1 MLKARSRV
9 AVGPLRRPVITP
21 IPLSSVDALVEELR
35 PAEPMIAL
43 RPRTL
48 RRTAERFVTT
58 FPGDV
63 LYAVKCNPEPA
74 VLRALW
80 RGGVRH
86 FDCASLQEIRTVRS
100 LFADAQ
106 IHYMHPIKMPAAI
119 RQAYQEFGVRDF
131 SVDSAEEIEKVVA
144 ATDGAPDLGIYVR
157 LAMPKGQTVYDLSGK
172 FGAQPTDMPALLRQ
186 ARAAAKV
193 LGVCFHVGSQCMEP
207 TVYER
212 ALELAGRVIAEAGVA
227 IDGIDVGG
235 GFPVSYPDVTPPAL
249 GLYFE
254 AIERGFAK
262 LGLPEGTRLWCEPGR
277 ALVAAGASLVV
288 QVEARRGD
296 VLYINDGVYGSLS
309 DAGVPK
315 WRFPARLARKADG
328 SAIAAGSAETVG
340 FAFYGPTCDSADFM
354 QGPFYLPSDV
364 KTGDWIELGQLGA
377 YGACLRTAFNGF
389 DRTLMT
395 EVRDEPLLSTPGH
408 LDDQGTTAGNPA
420 IITALA

>member
-21 IPLSSVDALVEELR
+21 IPLTSVDALVEELR
-35 PAEPMIAL
+35 PVEPMVAI

-63 LYAVKCNPEPA
+63 LYAVKCNPEPT

-86 FDCASLQEIRTVRS
+86 FDCASLGEIRVVRS

-106 IHYMHPIKMPAAI
+106 IHYMHPIKQAAAI
-119 RQAYQEFGVRDF
+119 REAYETFGVRDF
-131 SVDSAEEIEKVVA
+131 SVDSAEEIEKIVA
-144 ATDGAPDLGIYVR
+144 ATNGARDLGIYVR

-172 FGAQPTDMPALLRQ
+172 FGAPAAEMPALLRQ

-193 LGVCFHVGSQCMEP
+193 LGLCFHVGSQCMDP
-207 TVYER
+207 GVYER
-212 ALELAGRVIAEAGVA
+212 ALELAGRVIAEAGVQV
-227 IDGIDVGG
+227 DGIDVGG

-249 GLYFE
+249 GAYFE
-254 AIERGFAK
+254 AIQRGFAR
-262 LGLPEGTRLWCEPGR
+262 LGLAQGTRLWCEPGR

-296 VLYINDGVYGSLS
+296 VLYINDGIYGNLS

-315 WRFPARLARKADG
+315 WRFPARLVRKADG
-328 SAIAAGSAETVG
+328 SAVEASAETTG

-354 QGPFYLPSDV
+354 QGPFFLPSDV

-389 DRTLMT
+389 DRVLLT
-395 EVRDEPLLSTPGH
+395 EVRDEPLLTTPGH
-408 LDDQGTTAGNPA
+408 LDGSDAIVGQPA
-420 IITALA
+420 DRTVQA

>member
-1 MLKARSRV
+1 MLKVRSRV
-9 AVGPLRRPVITP
+9 AVGPLRRPVISP
-21 IPLSSVDALVEELR
+21 IPLSSVDTLVEELR

-48 RRTAERFVTT
+48 RRTAERFVGT
-58 FPGDV
+58 FPGEV
-63 LYAVKCNPEPA
+63 LYAVKCNPEPT

-100 LFADAQ
+100 LFADAS
-106 IHYMHPIKMPAAI
+106 IHYMHPIKSPAAI
-119 RQAYQEFGVRDF
+119 LEAYETFVVRDF
-131 SVDSAEEIEKVVA
+131 SVDSAEEIEKIVA
-144 ATDGAPDLGIYVR
+144 ATNGAKDLGLYVR

-172 FGAQPTDMPALLRQ
+172 FGAHPDEMAALLRQ
-186 ARAAAKV
+186 GRAAAKV
-193 LGVCFHVGSQCMEP
+193 LGVCFHVGSQCMDP

-212 ALELAGRVIAEAGVA
+212 ALDLAGRVIAEAGVA

-249 GLYFE
+249 SDYFA
-254 AIERGFAK
+254 AIARGFAK
-262 LGLPEGTRLWCEPGR
+262 LGLAEGTRLWCEPGR

-328 SAIAAGSAETVG
+328 SAIEANAATTA

-354 QGPFYLPSDV
+354 QGPFHLPSDI

-389 DRTLMT
+389 DRALIT
-395 EVRDEPLLSTPGH
+395 EVRDEPMLATPGH
-408 LDDQGTTAGNPA
+408 LDGQGTNTGNPVSINA
-420 IITALA
+420 SA

>member
-1 MLKARSRV
+1 MLKVRSRV
-9 AVGPLRRPVITP
+9 AVGPLRRPAIAP
-21 IPLSSVDALVEELR
+21 IPLSSVDTLVDELR
-35 PAEPMIAL
+35 PAEPMLAL

-48 RRTAERFVTT
+48 RRTAETFVRT

-100 LFADAQ
+100 LFEDAA
-106 IHYMHPIKMPAAI
+106 IHYMHPIKQPAAI
-119 RQAYQEFGVRDF
+119 RAAYHEFGVRDF
-131 SVDSAEEIEKVVA
+131 SVDAAEEIEKIVA
-144 ATDGAPDLGIYVR
+144 ATDGARDLGIYVR

-172 FGAQPTDMPALLRQ
+172 FGAPAPEMPALLRQ

-207 TVYER
+207 AVYER

-227 IDGIDVGG
+227 VDGIDVGG

-249 GLYFE
+249 GLYFD
-254 AIERGFAK
+254 AIRRGFAK
-262 LGLPEGTRLWCEPGR
+262 LGLPAGTRLWAEPGR

-315 WRFPARLARKADG
+315 WRFPARLVRKADG
-328 SAIAAGSAETVG
+328 SAPAADAGVTG

-354 QGPFYLPSDV
+354 QGPFFLPSDV

-377 YGACLRTAFNGF
+377 YGACLRTGFNGF

-395 EVRDEPLLSTPGH
+395 EVRDEPLLATPGH
-408 LDDQGTTAGNPA
+408 LDGQGTTAGSPA
-420 IITALA
+420 TVIALA

>member
-1 MLKARSRV
+1 MLKVRSRV
-9 AVGPLRRPVITP
+9 AVGPLRRPVIAP

-35 PAEPMIAL
+35 PAEPMIAI

-48 RRTAERFVTT
+48 RRTAETFVQT

-63 LYAVKCNPEPA
+63 LYAVKCNPEPT

-119 RQAYQEFGVRDF
+119 RQAYEEFGVRDF

-144 ATDGAPDLGIYVR
+144 ATDGARDLGIYVR

-172 FGAQPTDMPALLRQ
+172 FGADAAEMPALLRQ

-212 ALELAGRVIAEAGVA
+212 ALDLAGRVIAEAGVA

-249 GLYFE
+249 DLYFA
-254 AIERGFAK
+254 AIQRGFAK
-262 LGLPEGTRLWCEPGR
+262 LNLAEGTRLWCEPGR

-315 WRFPARLARKADG
+315 WRFPARVARKADG
-328 SAIAAGSAETVG
+328 SAVAANAGTTG

-354 QGPFYLPSDV
+354 QGPFYLPSDI

-408 LDDQGTTAGNPA
+408 LDGQGTNTGNPV
-420 IITALA
+420 ITNALA